1 MEIGPYRV
9 GEGGNLTLNEGSWD
23 EFANVLFIDNPVGTG
38 FSYVDTDSYVHELS
52 DMANQLILFL
62 DNFFNIFP
70 QYVHDDVCSILYLL
84 QFEINL

>member
-9 GEGGNLTLNEGSWD
+9 REGGKLDFNEGSWG

-38 FSYVDTDSYVHELS
+38 FSYVDTDKYVHELS

-62 DNFFNIFP
+62 DNFFTVFP
-70 QYVHDDVCSILYLL
+70 EYVHDDVRCFQMSLP
-84 QFEINL
+84 NRN